1 MKVYELL
8 LLQHHGFID
17 LSSKMTHDHQSIKA
31 IFNFQTIMNFTHKY

>member
-8 LLQHHGFID
+8 LLQHHGCID

-31 IFNFQTIMNFTHKY
+31 IFNFQTSINLIHKY